1 MISEPRVDLFVPLP
15 SSDDSPSFTWPRG
28 HQSGGSAGMSAHVSD
43 IKLVNWSED
52 GYLTQ
57 DRSVGVTYQRTKKCN

>member
-1 MISEPRVDLFVPLP
+1 MSQEWTCLP
-15 SSDDSPSFTWPRG
+15 HSLHVMTHHSPVHG
-28 HQSGGSAGMSAHVSD
+28 HQSGGSVGMFSHVSD
-43 IKLVNWSED
+43 IRLVNWSED